1 MKKALF
7 SFAAIA
13 SMLML
18 GACSSEEPA
27 VELAGAKST
36 VAVELQLPDGL
47 QSR

>member
-1 MKKALF
+1 MKKSLF

-27 VELAGAKST
+27 VEP
-36 VAVELQLPDGL
+36 PDFVNAYPKTP
-47 QSR
+47 Q